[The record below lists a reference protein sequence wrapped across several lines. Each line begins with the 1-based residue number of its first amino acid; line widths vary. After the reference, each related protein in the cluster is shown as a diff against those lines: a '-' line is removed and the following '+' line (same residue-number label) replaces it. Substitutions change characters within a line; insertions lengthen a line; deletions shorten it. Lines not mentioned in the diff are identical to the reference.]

1 MNYVKRLKL
10 ITKESM
16 KSTFQVLFV
25 VFAFTVMAYTS
36 YFYSSA
42 IMRNHLIREAKS
54 TLEQTQ
60 SFIEAD
66 ILEPKTNLA
75 NIAETVRH
83 MIMFDV
89 PYEIVCDYITTI
101 TEYMLDDDEMMS
113 YVMGVYGVFDHFDG
127 QFHAGFGWVPDADY
141 VPQVRPWYIAA
152 IEAGGAVGITEPYLD
167 VAMGVTAIAYAR
179 QIFDDDGNPL
189 GVVALDIML
198 DRITNIAIESNLT
211 ENSYGIL
218 ADSNLTVLAHP
229 DSNMVG
235 LSVYHLN
242 GGDIVADS
250 ILAGN
255 EFGHYNV
262 MSFEGERSIVFFKV
276 LNNGWVYG
284 IVTPHDAYFRSIIY
298 MAWYMGIVGL
308 ALASILCIILIR
320 MNHAQRDANSKMQLM
335 LDAMPLCTT
344 FWNNEYKVVDCNYEA
359 IRLFDLVD
367 KNEYIRRYHELSPE
381 HQPCGTSSYDKM
393 VELVKTAYEQ
403 GYNRFEWMHQ
413 NDHAILIPCEV
424 TLVRMEYRGEY
435 IVIGYCRDMR
445 EEKEMIS
452 ALHEEIEHRMSSEAA
467 NLAKTSFLATMS
479 HEIRTPMNAILGVAE
494 IQLQDTTIPPNVQE
508 GLIKIHDAGYTLL
521 HIINDMLDLSKIEA
535 GKMEVK
541 TAIYEVPSLINDTV
555 HLNIMRL
562 GSKEVDFE
570 LDVNEEIPLMLL
582 GDELRIKQVLNNLLS
597 NAFKYTDKGS
607 VTLTVKAEPYEDN
620 EHVDL
625 IFIIED
631 TGRGMTKEQVETM
644 FDEYSRFA
652 TEAESVKLIEG
663 VGLGMSIVRR
673 LVEMMHGEVIVE
685 SEAGKGTVF
694 KVRIKQGVDNPQPIG
709 KEVVKQLKKF
719 KFHGKHVKGTDLVR
733 EYMPYGSVLVVDDV
747 DTNLY
752 VAKGF
757 LSPYGLNIDTAISGF
772 EAIDKIRAG
781 ASYDIIFMDHM
792 MPQMD
797 GMETTKLIRLM
808 GYKKPVVALTANA
821 LVGRAEM
828 FLSSGF
834 DDFISKPIDIR
845 QLNTCLNRL
854 IRDRQT
860 PEAIAEAREMKKQ
873 IKQVEVFASQIPQDD
888 PELREIF
895 ERDAQKT
902 LKTMGFIHE
911 GNYHED
917 ELQSFVI
924 SVHGIKNALRS
935 ISEDELSQYAYKL
948 EKAGRDKDIELLKAE
963 VPAFLDALKRLIK
976 GRPETT

>member
-1 MNYVKRLKL
+1 
-10 ITKESM
+10 M
-16 KSTFQVLFV
+16 KSAFQVLFV

-60 SFIEAD
+60 AYIETD

-75 NIAETVRH
+75 NISETIRH
-83 MIMFDV
+83 MIMHGV
-89 PYEIVCDYITTI
+89 PYEVVCDYITTI
-101 TEYMLDDDEMMS
+101 TQYMLVDDEMMS
-113 YVMGVYGVFDHFDG
+113 YIMGVYGVFDHFDG
-127 QFHAGFGWVPDADY
+127 QFHAGIGWIPDADY
-141 VPQVRPWYIAA
+141 VPQSRPWYIAA
-152 IEAGGAVGITEPYLD
+152 VEANGGVGITEPYLD
-167 VAMGVTAIAYAR
+167 VSMGLVAIAYAR

-189 GVVALDIML
+189 GVIALDIML
-198 DRITNIAIESNLT
+198 DRITNYAVESNLT
-211 ENSYGIL
+211 ENCYGIL
-218 ADSNLTVLAHP
+218 ADSNLNILAHP
-229 DSNMVG
+229 DSSYVG

-242 GGDIVADS
+242 GGDVVADS

-255 EFGHYNV
+255 EFGYYNV
-262 MSFEGERSIVFFKV
+262 TSYDGERSIVFFKV
-276 LNNGWVYG
+276 LNNGWVFG
-284 IVTPHDAYFRSIIY
+284 IVTPYDAYFRSIID
-298 MAWYMGIVGL
+298 MAWFMGLIGL
-308 ALASILCIILIR
+308 TLASILCILLLR
-320 MNHAQRDANSKMQLM
+320 MNRAQRDASRKMQLM

-344 FWNNEYKVVDCNYEA
+344 FWDHDYKVIDCNFEA
-359 IRLFDLVD
+359 IRLFDLTD
-367 KNEYIRRYHELSPE
+367 KNEYLSRFHELSPE
-381 HQPCGTSSYDKM
+381 YQPCGTASYEKM
-393 VELVKTAYEQ
+393 TELVKTAYEQ
-403 GYNRFEWMHQ
+403 GYNRFEWMHK
-413 NDHAILIPCEV
+413 NDHGTALPCEI
-424 TLVRMEYRGEY
+424 TLIRMEYRSEY

-445 EEKEMIS
+445 EEKAMIKT
-452 ALHEEIEHRMSSEAA
+452 LQDEIEQRMSSEAA

-494 IQLQDTTIPPNVQE
+494 IQLQDTSIPPNVQE
-508 GLIKIHDAGYTLL
+508 GLVKIHDAGYTLL

-535 GKMEVK
+535 GKMEVN
-541 TAIYEVPSLINDTV
+541 TTPYEVPSLINDTV

-570 LDVNEEIPLMLL
+570 LDVNENIPMILL

-607 VTLTVKAEPYEDN
+607 VTLTVKAEPYPDSDY
-620 EHVDL
+620 VDL
-625 IFIIED
+625 IFIIQD

-644 FDEYSRFA
+644 FDEYSRFT
-652 TEAESVKLIEG
+652 TETESVKLIEG

-673 LVEMMHGEVIVE
+673 LVEMMDGDVTVE
-685 SEAGKGTVF
+685 SEAGKGTIF
-694 KVRIKQGVDNPQPIG
+694 YVRIKQGVDDFSPIG
-709 KEVVKQLKKF
+709 KDVVKQLKKF

-757 LSPYGLNIDTAISGF
+757 LSPYGLQIDTAISGF
-772 EAIDKIRAG
+772 EAIDKIRSG

-808 GYKKPVVALTANA
+808 GYKEPVVALTANA

-860 PEAIAEAREMKKQ
+860 QETIAKAREMKKQ
-873 IKQVEVFASQIPQDD
+873 IKEVEVVATQLPQDD
-888 PELREIF
+888 PELKDIF
-895 ERDAQKT
+895 ERDARKT
-902 LKTMGFIHE
+902 LAAMSLVHENNYRDDDLQTFI
-911 GNYHED
+911 
-917 ELQSFVI
+917 I

-948 EKAGRDKDIELLKAE
+948 ETAGRDKDIELLKAE

-976 GRPETT
+976 GPPEAT